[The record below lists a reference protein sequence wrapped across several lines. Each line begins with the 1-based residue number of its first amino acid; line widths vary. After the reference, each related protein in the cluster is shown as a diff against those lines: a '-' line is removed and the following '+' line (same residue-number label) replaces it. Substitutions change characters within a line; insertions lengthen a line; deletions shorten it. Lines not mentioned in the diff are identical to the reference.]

1 MSSVKNDVI
10 ASPTKCNFIVMSNS
24 GKPIFARYGSEEEI
38 ARVCGLLSAIRTS
51 VAYSRT
57 LNLGEIQSLRS
68 GSLMVVFFV
77 VDSIVLVAISAVG
90 DTGETETLACLRLQL
105 EYLFALI
112 IFTMTEQVQAIFQQ
126 NASFDLRT
134 ILGATEGLMRA
145 IVDDA
150 GPEGNP
156 GPYLLG
162 GAPTV
167 FPLSPETRYSA
178 SQVLCTV
185 GNHTNDTVFALLIAD
200 GKLVTVVQPAF
211 RAHQLRTSD
220 MHLLLCFLGRHQG
233 IYSSELWLPV
243 CLPRFNSSG
252 FLYCYTHCLDVETKL
267 VVALISQ
274 NGTTEQFQI
283 LRDAA
288 TIIRRKL
295 SFPVVVGSVLTILD
309 TETSF
314 ESSHRTES
322 DVQWSRST
330 SGEDDYVDASGDG
343 DKMIPY
349 VAGANEK
356 YVKHEN
362 CLLKELKF
370 SVDAANVDDT
380 FKEYLDIAQ
389 AIHFIFRFDALIHS
403 KGRHARGSKSGH
415 LTQCINAPLVAPF
428 DEVASKRRL
437 WSMYQKLNLR
447 LRLGSASVES
457 TMDAFSMISQDNLDS
472 KDVIAP
478 GIGKHC
484 PGVGLVESPPNNEGL
499 SYIMDETHIFM
510 AINGSGFEL

>member
-1 MSSVKNDVI
+1 MSLVKNDVI

-38 ARVCGLLSAIRTS
+38 ARVCGLFSAIRTS

-57 LNLGEIQSLRS
+57 LNLGDIQSLRS
-68 GSLMVVFFV
+68 GSLFVVFLV
-77 VDSIVLVAISAVG
+77 VDSIILVAISAVG
-90 DTGETETLACLRLQL
+90 DTGETETLAYLRLQL

-134 ILGATEGLMRA
+134 MLGATEGLMRA

-150 GPEGNP
+150 GAEGNP
-156 GPYLLG
+156 APYLLG

-167 FPLSPETRYSA
+167 FPLSPETRQAA

-185 GNHTNDTVFALLIAD
+185 GSNTDDTVFALLIAD
-200 GKLVTVVQPAF
+200 GKLLTVVQPAF

-267 VVALISQ
+267 VIALISQ

-283 LRDAA
+283 FRDAA

-314 ESSHRTES
+314 ESSHRTGT

-330 SGEDDYVDASGDG
+330 SCEDDYVDASGDG

-356 YVKHEN
+356 DVKHD
-362 CLLKELKF
+362 LLEDLKF
-370 SVDAANVDDT
+370 SLDTTNVDDT
-380 FKEYLDIAQ
+380 FKAYLDIAQ
-389 AIHFIFRFDALIHS
+389 AIHFIFRFDALIHTE
-403 KGRHARGSKSGH
+403 GRHARGSKSGH
-415 LTQCINAPLVAPF
+415 LTQCINAPVVAPF
-428 DEVASKRRL
+428 DGVASKRRL

-457 TMDAFSMISQDNLDS
+457 TMDAFSMISQDNVDS
-472 KDVIAP
+472 KEVIAP

-484 PGVGLVESPPNNEGL
+484 PAVGLVESPPNNEGL

>member
-1 MSSVKNDVI
+1 MSSVRNDAI

-24 GKPIFARYGSEEEI
+24 GKPIFARYGSEEAI

-51 VAYSRT
+51 VTYSRT
-57 LNLGEIQSLRS
+57 LNLGDVQSLRS
-68 GSLMVVFFV
+68 GSLLVVFFA
-77 VDSIVLVAISAVG
+77 VDSITLVAISAVG
-90 DTGETETLACLRLQL
+90 DTGETETMAYLRLQL
-105 EYLFALI
+105 EYLFTLI

-134 ILGATEGLMRA
+134 MLGATEGLMRA

-156 GPYLLG
+156 APYLLG

-167 FPLSPETRYSA
+167 FPLSPETRQAA
-178 SQVLCTV
+178 SQVLYTV
-185 GNHTNDTVFALLIAD
+185 GNHTDDTVFALLIAD
-200 GKLVTVVQPAF
+200 GKLITVVQPAF
-211 RAHQLRTSD
+211 RAHHLRTSD

-267 VVALISQ
+267 VIALLSQ
-274 NGTTEQFQI
+274 HGSTEQFQI
-283 LRDAA
+283 FRDAA
-288 TIIRRKL
+288 ATIRRRL

-314 ESSHRTES
+314 ESSHRTGS

-330 SGEDDYVDASGDG
+330 SGDDDYVDASGDG

-349 VAGANEK
+349 VAGTN
-356 YVKHEN
+356 EN

-370 SVDAANVDDT
+370 SLDVANIDDA

-389 AIHFIFRFDALIHS
+389 AIHFIFRFDGRVHT
-403 KGRHARGSKSGH
+403 KGRHARESNSGH

-457 TMDAFSMISQDNLDS
+457 TMDAFSMISQDCVDS
-472 KDVIAP
+472 KEVIAP

-484 PGVGLVESPPNNEGL
+484 PAIGLVESPPNSEGL
-499 SYIMDETHIFM
+499 SYIMDETHIFL
-510 AINGSGFEL
+510 ALNGSGFEL